1 MNNDM
6 VNKLKKLMKNDQ
18 ICKIVFSLQIIMG
31 VFTIILYLIQVLLVN
46 QKSYGI
52 LEEVGVLQF
61 GDLKSTVD
69 TEIRYIREF
78 TVDYQFWDDLYY
90 IMMDEEKNEE
100 QKISYIKENLITQTT
115 MQNYN
120 FKNCIILNK
129 QCIED
134 SSCCN
139 NNNVWHLY
147 NYNNYILN
155 DDILLNIIKKTDSK
169 NTGIL
174 ITKVDNINK
183 IISFST
189 IFNTGGYGIEK
200 YIIIFIRDYFALEI
214 QQQSNL
220 FNEFEFI
227 VSNQNYDGLLSF
239 REFNSKINFEDIYY
253 YTKLEYDTTDE
264 NTYLYIRQK
273 IVQIDSVHSYISFFR
288 GFYFIVIFG
297 MFIFVLYILYMLLKI
312 NIRDK
317 IHQIENLFSSSVLSN
332 VKNTTYY
339 NKVTKGNTQTN
350 LDNIYLKILQLQ
362 EINYVRNK
370 ELNKMKLKFNRITNS
385 LGKQIVEVDMDS
397 NILFINNVSSLF
409 KFSNNVEA
417 HTYLNLSD
425 LFPKES
431 ESYKKLQ
438 EVFDFYKTKDTW
450 EFGETKYLEIL
461 NAENKKIY
469 VKCDIT
475 PVYEI
480 NNKENITKVLQSFL
494 IIISDITK
502 EKLKELSYSLLLDST
517 NDLIFIIDKDT
528 HKIKGINDT
537 VKEKL
542 KINENTIIDLNFKN
556 LFKNTQ
562 CLSDMS
568 KIKNNIENISIS
580 ECKLIY
586 NRIELYLKL
595 NIYKSKMQDSEYI
608 CIANDI
614 TEAKRNWIELNEKI
628 ELENSILDISN
639 KFMKLDLRNTDF
651 KNFLSYQFKKIGIAT
666 NQDRVYIFEKQPESE
681 LFDNTIEWCNTDIVQ
696 QIGNLKNVNINS
708 FETLTKMSKKSKDTV
723 YIVVD
728 KLNLKENKTDKQF
741 LEQQDIKSLILLPI
755 YDVNKTMIQFI
766 GIDQVK
772 EVKHWKTHIIKSLR
786 LLRDIIQNYYHKKE
800 YIAKLEEQKQFY
812 KKLFENFDD
821 TLYIVDN
828 NYVVV
833 DLNDEYMLKNQIISK
848 AELQDLKINNPEAIE
863 EIRQNIISKKITIFD
878 LLKQYKQKYTCIN
891 PNLDLIKKDFDYVLT
906 ENKKIIK
913 NNQTMYQLEKID
925 EKNVNCYKLRGV
937 AMRLPILLNNKL
949 HVLNIFRDMD
959 QVYKQHEKEIEIQK
973 KLIDILS
980 LIPEIVIE
988 TDVNYNI
995 TYANFRASDV
1005 FFDTN
1010 NKIDKNFI
1018 DFIDEFSKKTVL
1030 NMLEKLKTQYLST
1043 DQNINKI
1050 TQKLHTKMNTIIDV
1064 YIRQQIIYNENGSIE
1079 GYVLAIEDITYNVV
1093 KDLLL
1098 SSRNTNRQIF
1108 EQIPNIIIRVKRD
1121 GTIVNYKQYG
1131 KDIQYIEH
1139 YLNKNISEILK
1150 KDEYSM
1156 QLEKISLQIDRN
1168 EVQIFQFELEDSGN
1182 IDYMTQYISHTEN
1195 DECIAVLVN
1204 NNIQLQEYIEKLRT
1218 IDSNLNHITFEFAED
1233 GTIFNIDTFL
1243 FDFLGYQGEDQND
1256 TINTIY
1262 DIIYDDE
1269 SKENVR
1275 NQIKLLKKE
1284 NSTIENTNQV
1294 LTSKDNRYH
1303 IYVNLTLEKIMQH
1316 NTTLGI
1322 HCRVF
1327 FPIVPNTINQK
1338 GE

>member
-1 MNNDM
+1 M

-31 VFTIILYLIQVLLVN
+31 VFTIILYFIQVLLVN

-189 IFNTGGYGIEK
+189 IFKTGGYGIEK

-297 MFIFVLYILYMLLKI
+297 MFIFVLFILYMLLKI

-339 NKVTKGNTQTN
+339 NKVTKGYLNTN
-350 LDNIYLKILQLQ
+350 LDKIYSKIIQLQ
-362 EINYVRNK
+362 ELNYLRNK

-385 LGKQIVEVDMDS
+385 LGKQIIEVDINL
-397 NILFINNVSSLF
+397 NIIFANNIISLF
-409 KFSNNVEA
+409 SIEGGLDA
-417 HTYLNLSD
+417 TTYLKLSD
-425 LFPKES
+425 LFPEESKGYKE
-431 ESYKKLQ
+431 LQ
-438 EVFDFYKTKDTW
+438 DVFNYYKTNSAW
-450 EFGETKYLEIL
+450 VFGETRYLEI
-461 NAENKKIY
+461 ESIKNKKTY
-469 VKCDIT
+469 VKCDIS

-480 NNKENITKVLQSFL
+480 SNTEDITKMTKTLQSFL
-494 IIISDITK
+494 ISISDITK

-517 NDLIFIIDKDT
+517 NDLIFIIDKGT
-528 HKIKGINDT
+528 FKIKGVNDT
-537 VKEKL
+537 VQTKL
-542 KINENTIIDLNFKN
+542 KINGNTLVDTNFKN
-556 LFKNTQ
+556 LFKNKQ
-562 CLSDMS
+562 CLSGIHE
-568 KIKNNIENISIS
+568 IKNDVEKLSIN
-580 ECKLIY
+580 ECKLVY
-586 NRIELYLKL
+586 NKIELFLKL

-614 TEAKRNWIELNEKI
+614 TETKRNWNELNEKI
-628 ELENSILDISN
+628 ELENIILDISN
-639 KFMKLDLRNTDF
+639 KFMKLDLRNREFKDF
-651 KNFLSYQFKKIGIAT
+651 LKYQFKKIGVAT
-666 NQDRVYIFEKQPESE
+666 NQDRIYIFEKQPNTV
-681 LFDNTIEWCNTDIVQ
+681 LFDNTIEWCNKNITQ
-696 QIGNLKNVNINS
+696 QIDNLKNINPNS
-708 FETLTKMSKKSKDTV
+708 FGVLTKISEKNKDMV
-723 YIVVD
+723 YVVVD
-728 KLNLKENKTDKQF
+728 KLNLNEYKADKQF

-755 YDVNKTMIQFI
+755 YDIYKNMIQFI

-772 EVKHWKTHIIKSLR
+772 EEKHWKAHIIKSLR

-800 YIAKLEEQKQFY
+800 YIVKLEEQKQFY

-821 TLYIVDN
+821 TLYIIDN
-828 NYVVV
+828 NYVLV

-848 AELQDLKINNPEAIE
+848 EELQYLKVNNPQELE
-863 EIRQNIISKKITIFD
+863 RIRQELISEKITIFN
-878 LLKQYKQKYTCIN
+878 LLERYKMQHSCIN
-891 PNLDLIKKDFDYVLT
+891 PKIDLIKNDFDYVLT

-913 NNQTMYQLEKID
+913 NNQIMYQLEKMD
-925 EKNVNCYKLRGV
+925 DNNVNCYKIRGIS
-937 AMRLPILLNNKL
+937 MRLPILLNNKL

-995 TYANFRASDV
+995 TYANFRASDI

-1098 SSRNTNRQIF
+1098 SSRNTNRQLF

-1294 LTSKDNRYH
+1294 LMSKDNRYH
-1303 IYVNLTLEKIMQH
+1303 IYVNLTLEKIIQH

-1327 FPIVPNTINQK
+1327 FPIVPNSINQK